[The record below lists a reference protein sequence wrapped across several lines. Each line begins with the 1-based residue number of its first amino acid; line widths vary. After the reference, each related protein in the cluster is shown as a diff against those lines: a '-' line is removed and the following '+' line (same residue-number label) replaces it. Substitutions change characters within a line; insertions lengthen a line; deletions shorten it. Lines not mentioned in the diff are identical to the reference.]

1 MSDTEFKEKFIGFVD
16 ILGFKEMVKAAEAGT
31 GMPLTELLEML
42 KNLGASDDRKRFENR
57 GPTICPQSTYIQRDL
72 DFRVTQISDCVI
84 VSGEVS
90 PAGLINLVNHCW
102 IAVIKL
108 LAKGIMCRGY
118 ITRGSIYHTDDQFIG
133 SGYQNAYSKEREV
146 AVFKRKADERGTP
159 FVEVDQTVCNYVR
172 DHGDSCVK
180 KMFSRY
186 VKGDGVVIALFPFK
200 RLSHSFVINREF
212 DTEKEKR
219 SNKNVRLWIENFK
232 ERVMVLVDQTSPNAV
247 SKVEHYVAALDAQLE
262 VCERTDKMIDML
274 NSPYPSSRI
283 KS

>member
-1 MSDTEFKEKFIGFVD
+1 MDNIEFKDKFIGFVD
-16 ILGFKEMVKAAEAGT
+16 ILGFKKMVEASEAGT
-31 GMPLTELLEML
+31 GMTLPEILETLEML
-42 KNLGASDDRKRFENR
+42 GAPEDRKDFKEY
-57 GPTICPQSTYIQRDL
+57 GPTICPDSTCLQRDL
-72 DFRVTQISDCVI
+72 DFRVTQNYDSVI
-84 VSGEVS
+84 VSIEVS
-90 PAGLINLVNHCW
+90 PAGVINLANQCW
-102 IAVIKL
+102 GAVIKL
-108 LAKGIMCRGY
+108 LTKGIMCRGY
-118 ITRGSIYHTDDQFIG
+118 ITRGLIFHTNTQFIG
-133 SGYQNAYSKEREV
+133 SGYEEAYSREATV
-146 AVFKRKADERGTP
+146 TAFKRDEDERGTP